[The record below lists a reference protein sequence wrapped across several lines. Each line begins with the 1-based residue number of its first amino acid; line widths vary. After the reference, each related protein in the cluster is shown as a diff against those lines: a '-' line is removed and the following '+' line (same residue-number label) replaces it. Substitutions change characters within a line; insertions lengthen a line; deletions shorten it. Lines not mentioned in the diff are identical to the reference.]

1 MRATTRSNSTSDH
14 GLELSAAALE
24 EMRGKLSAVADDVV
38 AAIVDEVPSYR
49 DAFSGPMGETI
60 RNAVQLALGGF
71 LTLASRGRTEDLRT
85 PTAPAVEGS
94 YQLGRGEARSGR
106 TTDALLAAFRI
117 GARVSWRELSAIAV
131 RNGLPADVL
140 ADFAE
145 LVFAYIDELSA
156 AAVAGHTDET
166 ETTGR
171 VRQRLLERV
180 AVLLLDGAPAD
191 EVTAAAESA
200 GWTPPTT
207 LTAVLVPESQVR
219 PVLGLVAPGT
229 IQASETPGLD
239 EAALLLVP
247 DAHARR
253 RTALLRTLARPRLD
267 RRARPSPG
275 STYAAS
281 VDRALRAR
289 ELGIELDTEAELPR
303 LVLHADESA
312 LADLRAR
319 VLAPLEGLR
328 PGTAEKLADTLR
340 AWLLHQGRRE
350 DIAAAL
356 FVHPQTVRYRMG
368 QLRDLYGD
376 KLDDPDTVLALD
388 PRPGLSAVAC
398 AMVRARAEVVRYHR
412 CHGYRGAA
420 TVRAPASPACWRRPR
435 GSGRRARAGRRRP
448 GRGARSRAG
457 AAGATEAGH
466 EAVSGPSTAA
476 ATAAALPAPVATRSR
491 CRARRMVPSP
501 WVSTW
506 CGTSSSEPKNRALS
520 RRVCSVSVLIRVVEE
535 SDEPGSLKAR

>member
-1 MRATTRSNSTSDH
+1 M
-14 GLELSAAALE
+14 
-24 EMRGKLSAVADDVV
+24 
-38 AAIVDEVPSYR
+38 
-49 DAFSGPMGETI
+49 
-60 RNAVQLALGGF
+60 
-71 LTLASRGRTEDLRT
+71 
-85 PTAPAVEGS
+85 
-94 YQLGRGEARSGR
+94 
-106 TTDALLAAFRI
+106 
-117 GARVSWRELSAIAV
+117 
-131 RNGLPADVL
+131 L

-180 AVLLLDGAPAD
+180 AVLLLDGAPDD

-229 IQASETPGLD
+229 IQASEHAGPGRGR
-239 EAALLLVP
+239 AAP
-247 DAHARR
+247 GA
-253 RTALLRTLARPRLD
+253 
-267 RRARPSPG
+267 RRARAGGVRRCSGPSRDRG
-275 STYAAS
+275 SIAGPAVPWLDVRRS
-281 VDRALRAR
+281 FDRALRAR

-350 DIAAAL
+350 DVAAAL

-376 KLDDPDTVLALD
+376 KLDDPDTVLALT
-388 PRPGLSAVAC
+388 L
-398 AMVRARAEVVRYHR
+398 
-412 CHGYRGAA
+412 
-420 TVRAPASPACWRRPR
+420 
-435 GSGRRARAGRRRP
+435 
-448 GRGARSRAG
+448 
-457 AAGATEAGH
+457 
-466 EAVSGPSTAA
+466 
-476 ATAAALPAPVATRSR
+476 ALA
-491 CRARRMVPSP
+491 
-501 WVSTW
+501 
-506 CGTSSSEPKNRALS
+506 
-520 RRVCSVSVLIRVVEE
+520 
-535 SDEPGSLKAR
+535 

>member
-1 MRATTRSNSTSDH
+1 LFAKDKNMRRAARQATRPTADH
-14 GLELSAAALE
+14 SLQLPAGALE
-24 EMRGKLSAVADDVV
+24 EMRGQLSAVADDVV
-38 AAIVDEVPSYR
+38 AAIVEEVPSYR
-49 DAFSGPMGETI
+49 DAFDGPMGATI

-117 GARVSWRELSAIAV
+117 GARVSWRELSEITV
-131 RNGLPADVL
+131 RNGLSAEVL

-171 VRQRLLERV
+171 VRQRLLETI
-180 AVLLLDGAPAD
+180 AVLLLNGASD
-191 EVTAAAESA
+191 EEVTEAAERA
-200 GWTPPTT
+200 GWAPPTT

-219 PVLGLVAPGT
+219 PVLGLVAPNT
-229 IQASETPGLD
+229 IQAPEAPGLV
-239 EAALLLVP
+239 EGVLLLVP
-247 DAHARR
+247 DAHGRR
-253 RTALLRTLARPRLD
+253 RTPLLRTLRD
-267 RRARPSPG
+267 RASIAGPAVPWLGVRR
-275 STYAAS
+275 S

-340 AWLLHQGRRE
+340 AWLLHQGRRD

-356 FVHPQTVRYRMG
+356 FVHPQTVRYRMN

-376 KLDDPDTVLALD
+376 KLDDPDTILALT
-388 PRPGLSAVAC
+388 L
-398 AMVRARAEVVRYHR
+398 
-412 CHGYRGAA
+412 
-420 TVRAPASPACWRRPR
+420 
-435 GSGRRARAGRRRP
+435 
-448 GRGARSRAG
+448 
-457 AAGATEAGH
+457 
-466 EAVSGPSTAA
+466 
-476 ATAAALPAPVATRSR
+476 ALA
-491 CRARRMVPSP
+491 
-501 WVSTW
+501 
-506 CGTSSSEPKNRALS
+506 
-520 RRVCSVSVLIRVVEE
+520 
-535 SDEPGSLKAR
+535 